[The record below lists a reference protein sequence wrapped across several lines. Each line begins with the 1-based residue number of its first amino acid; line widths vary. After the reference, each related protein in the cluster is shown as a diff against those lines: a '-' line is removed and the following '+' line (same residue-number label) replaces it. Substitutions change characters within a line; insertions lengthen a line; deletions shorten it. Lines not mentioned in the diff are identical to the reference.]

1 MNELKLYFIPY
12 PNKPNSSSLGYF
24 FIVKFLNEIPNFLK
38 IAPFA
43 RLPISQYE
51 GFLLETS
58 DFLVGR
64 VLSFR
69 LRLNMVKY
77 KVYSFTR
84 CFYHW

>member
-1 MNELKLYFIPY
+1 MEDTRTTQGFTGTLAH
-12 PNKPNSSSLGYF
+12 F
-24 FIVKFLNEIPNFLK
+24 FKVKFSNEIPNFLK

-43 RLPISQYE
+43 TLPISQYE

-69 LRLNMVKY
+69 LRLNMKVFIRVKY
-77 KVYSFTR
+77 YKVFIMPKLSR
-84 CFYHW
+84 L